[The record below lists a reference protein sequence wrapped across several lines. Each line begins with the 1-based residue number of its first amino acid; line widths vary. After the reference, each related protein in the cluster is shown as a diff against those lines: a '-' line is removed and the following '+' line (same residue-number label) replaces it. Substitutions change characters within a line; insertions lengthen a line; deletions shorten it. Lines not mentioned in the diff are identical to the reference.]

1 MDYETREYLA
11 TEFAGVMKTVREEKW
26 ESLSDAARQTGLG
39 PYLAI
44 ARLLVRIVEEIADRK
59 AGNHE
64 SN

>member
-1 MDYETREYLA
+1 MDYETREYFA

-26 ESLSDAARQTGLG
+26 ESFSDAARQTGLD
-39 PYLAI
+39 PYVAL
-44 ARLLVRIVEEIADRK
+44 ARLLVRMVEETGDRK